1 VQVEKPS
8 PTATVQAAFLLGA
21 TSFPVRLVDGDV
33 TLDGTPAV
41 WLEEVQNNAG
51 AFNPDFFFSYRADV
65 TSVVKPKV
73 DAAARDLLIF

>member
-51 AFNPDFFFSYRADV
+51 AFNPDFFFSYRGDG